1 VRKTEIKCR
10 KEKALILAR
19 MDSEKHFAILF
30 LFSRLAE
37 FEKQRIGGDIC
48 NKYHYLV
55 SE

>member
-1 VRKTEIKCR
+1 
-10 KEKALILAR
+10 

-55 SE
+55 SELKKKKKKSQAHILLY